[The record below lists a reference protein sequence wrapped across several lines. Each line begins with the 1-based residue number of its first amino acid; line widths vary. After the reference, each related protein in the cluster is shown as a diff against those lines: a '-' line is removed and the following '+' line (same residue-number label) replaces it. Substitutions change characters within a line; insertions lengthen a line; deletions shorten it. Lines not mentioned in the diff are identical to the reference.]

1 MCSLRRRAKSS
12 IGLAGCSMSPFS
24 FFSSSSRNARFVK
37 LRRSYLAA
45 QRLRGYTRKSERASK
60 QVTGARGKIA
70 FPAGKP
76 KSPGGHILKH
86 SQKVWSRSFA
96 CWLALLCLWLVVPS
110 CCRSKAKHS
119 KAKQSLRPDSQG
131 SHALCGSRAESDQA
145 FVVRGRGRRQPMA
158 ADRMHLKPRHG
169 HEERACQ
176 SAWMQMQKRCSTA
189 QDTGQGATWQCRQH

>member
-60 QVTGARGKIA
+60 QVTGAAGKIA

-96 CWLALLCLWLVVPS
+96 CWLALLCLWLLSRRV
-110 CCRSKAKHS
+110 AE
-119 KAKQSLRPDSQG
+119 AKQSKAEQSKASVRIARGAMPCAEVGQSRTKLLWYVDVAGGSQW
-131 SHALCGSRAESDQA
+131 Q
-145 FVVRGRGRRQPMA
+145 QP
-158 ADRMHLKPRHG
+158 G
-169 HEERACQ
+169 CI
-176 SAWMQMQKRCSTA
+176 
-189 QDTGQGATWQCRQH
+189 